1 MSIEQAR
8 IFAEKKLFHKALPL
22 LADLMAQKPPIRG
35 AHLEYAKIVM
45 STTFKYLA
53 LEAAR
58 KEHALFNCPEAKDFA
73 TSIEESMKAKQ
84 VRHTEHPLISL
95 IVVAKS
101 GEEVLWKR
109 CLESISLQVNTKV
122 EVCLI
127 SDTPLPMWGTL
138 PSSVSLHPLASRPF
152 SKREEITRALHIARG
167 DIVSVIERPETV
179 FGDCGL
185 LFIAAA
191 FYAMPM
197 ADVIQSERTFRCDN
211 LVFEPTRCHQ
221 PHWSQAVVL
230 DAETLEPPTLLFSW
244 RGVFFRRQVLL
255 NQLPF
260 ESDIE
265 EALALDVA
273 IKTLRSK
280 PIHTLA
286 IPVLLDETPSE
297 GRSYQIGLR
306 EIAEAKSLI
315 SREKKRLKETPST
328 SHPTTLD
335 PFTKPNPDQK
345 LPRVASNLLRGG
357 RAAAPSISLV
367 TSVLN
372 GRDYIE
378 RCIDSIL
385 SQGYP
390 NLEYIILDG
399 GSTDGTQEVIK
410 KYENHLSYWSSG
422 PDDGHYASVQMGL
435 TRSTGSIMSWLNA
448 DDCLTPYSLDLA
460 AAIFTGAPH
469 IDWLTGA
476 LCIYSPDNQLEIGG
490 TPRLSGEIY
499 FKDGFDAPFIQQ
511 EGTFWKRSLWERAGG
526 ALDLRLELAADMELW
541 TRFFQYSHPYAL
553 SVPLGIF
560 QMRPGQRSEMFRHRY
575 FVEAYRVI
583 QRLKT
588 IGIEHFRHP
597 HPEETRLPIP
607 VEPG

>member
-8 IFAEKKLFHKALPL
+8 IFAEQKLFHKALPL
-22 LADLMAQKPPIRG
+22 LADLMRQTPPIRG
-35 AHLEYAKIVM
+35 AHLEYAKLVM
-45 STTFKYLA
+45 GITFKYLA

-58 KEHALFNCPEAKDFA
+58 KEHALFDCPEAKDLA
-73 TSIEESMKAKQ
+73 TSIEEAMRAKQ
-84 VRHTEHPLISL
+84 VKHAEHPLISL
-95 IVVAKS
+95 IIVAKS

-138 PSSVSLHPLASRPF
+138 PSCVSLHPLASRPF
-152 SKREEITRALHIARG
+152 SKREEIPRALHIARG

-179 FGDCGL
+179 MGDCGL

-191 FYAMPM
+191 FYSVPT
-197 ADVIQSERTFRCDN
+197 ADVIQCERTYRSDN
-211 LVFEPTRCHQ
+211 LVFEPARGHQ
-221 PHWSQAVVL
+221 PRWTQAVIL
-230 DAETLEPPTLLFSW
+230 DPATLEPPTLLFSW
-244 RGVFFRRQVLL
+244 RGVFFRRQTLL
-255 NQLPF
+255 NTLPF
-260 ESDIE
+260 ESGIDH
-265 EALALDVA
+265 ALALDVA
-273 IKTLRSK
+273 IKILRSK

-286 IPVLLDETPSE
+286 VPVVLDETPAE
-297 GRSYQIGLR
+297 GRSYQL
-306 EIAEAKSLI
+306 ELKEVAEARSLI
-315 SREKKRLKETPST
+315 SRERKRLTERPST
-328 SHPTTLD
+328 THPPILD
-335 PFTKPNPDQK
+335 PFRSPKPGQK
-345 LPRVASNLLRGG
+345 LPRVSPNLLRGG

-372 GRDYIE
+372 GRDYLE

-399 GSTDGTQEVIK
+399 GSTDGTQDIIRR
-410 KYENHLSYWSSG
+410 YESHLSYWSSS
-422 PDDGHYASVQMGL
+422 PDDGHYASVQEGL
-435 TRSTGSIMSWLNA
+435 NRSTGSIMSWLNA

-469 IDWLTGA
+469 IDWLTGT
-476 LCIYSPDNQLEIGG
+476 LCIYSADNELEIGG
-490 TPRLSGEIY
+490 TPRLCGETY
-499 FKDGFDAPFIQQ
+499 FNDGFDAPFIQQ
-511 EGTFWKRSLWERAGG
+511 EGTFWRRSLWERAGG
-526 ALDLRLELAADMELW
+526 ALDVRLELASDMELW
-541 TRFFQYSHPYAL
+541 TRFFQYAHPYTL

-560 QMRPGQRSEMFRHRY
+560 QMRPGQRSEIFRHRY

-588 IGIEHFRHP
+588 MGTQPFRHP
-597 HPEETRLPIP
+597 HPEETRLPIT
-607 VEPG
+607 VEPA